1 MALFYE
7 LEDVSMKD
15 AVTRS
20 TIYFEPDLHRAL
32 RLKAAHTHSSL
43 SNLVN
48 EAVRQALQEDQEDLA
63 AFDERVK
70 EPLISYEELL
80 KDLKKN
86 GKI

>member
-1 MALFYE
+1 
-7 LEDVSMKD
+7 MKN

-32 RLKAAHTHSSL
+32 RIKAAHTRHSL
-43 SNLVN
+43 SQLVN

-63 AFDERVK
+63 AFDERVN

-80 KDLKKN
+80 KDLKKH

>member
-1 MALFYE
+1 
-7 LEDVSMKD
+7 MKN
-15 AVTRS
+15 AATRS

-32 RLKAAHTHSSL
+32 RIKAAHMQRSL
-43 SNLVN
+43 SRLVN
-48 EAVRQALQEDQEDLA
+48 EAVRQALQEDQEDLE

-80 KDLKKN
+80 KDLKKH